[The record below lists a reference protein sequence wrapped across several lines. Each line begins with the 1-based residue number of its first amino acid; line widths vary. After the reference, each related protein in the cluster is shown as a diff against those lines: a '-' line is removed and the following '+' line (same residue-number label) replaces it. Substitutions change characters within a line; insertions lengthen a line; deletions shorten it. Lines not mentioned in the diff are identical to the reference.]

1 MSAPRVFASSPCDVG
16 AQIELER
23 DDARHLALVLRMK
36 LGQAITIV
44 AGGKPWSARLSEV
57 SHDRVV
63 ATVVEREVD
72 GASEPPMEIAVLQA
86 VPKGTKMDDIVEKA
100 VELGASRIVPVR
112 CARSYGGDSANK
124 LERWRRIA
132 RSAAQQSRRL
142 VVPDVEQP
150 VRFSDAITRF
160 TVTSQVLVAHERAP
174 HGSLAAALRTNAS
187 RPIALAVGP
196 EGSFTDDELR
206 LAHDARCDIVSLG
219 TTILRTETAA
229 AAMLAAVAAL
239 LGWW

>member
-1 MSAPRVFASSPCDVG
+1 MSAPRVFVSSPCAAG

-36 LGQAITIV
+36 PGENITIL
-44 AGGKPWSARLSEV
+44 AGGNPWSARLSEI
-57 SHDRVV
+57 SSDRVV
-63 ATVVEREVD
+63 ATIVERETHA
-72 GASEPPMEIAVLQA
+72 ASELPIEITVLQA
-86 VPKGTKMDDIVEKA
+86 VPKGTKMDDVVEKT
-100 VELGASRIVPVR
+100 VELGVSRVVPVR

-132 RSAAQQSRRL
+132 RSAAQQSQRL

-150 VRFSDAITRF
+150 LRFSDAIARF
-160 TVTSQVLVAHERAP
+160 AANSQVIVAHERAP
-174 HGSLAAALRTNAS
+174 HGSLEAALRTNAS
-187 RPIALAVGP
+187 RPIALVVGP

-206 LAHDARCDIVSLG
+206 LAREARCDIVSLG
-219 TTILRTETAA
+219 PTILRTETAA